1 MAQPCLEQPQRD
13 CRVLDRPNGHRSYD
27 RVLLYHDIKKND
39 REKHECILTKPP
51 FEPSSDHSLCGSGRV
66 ASPSTEKGTIMFITA
81 PTTGEFITE
90 LDELLAQL
98 AVETPFTDPSTD
110 PVDIGEIANWPAH
123 VMPGEPV
130 IVAEIIDDDPAESV
144 DEILEELVA
153 ELVEV
158 RWDPNLREHVEVY
171 EVPEAA

>member
-1 MAQPCLEQPQRD
+1 
-13 CRVLDRPNGHRSYD
+13 
-27 RVLLYHDIKKND
+27 
-39 REKHECILTKPP
+39 KPP
-51 FEPSSDHSLCGSGRV
+51 FEPSSDHSLFGSGRV
-66 ASPSTEKGTIMFITA
+66 ASPSTEKGTIMFTTA

-98 AVETPFTDPSTD
+98 AVETPFTEPSTD

-158 RWDPNLREHVEVY
+158 RWDPKLREHVEVY
-171 EVPEAA
+171 EVPEAAGTPQSTGTVLIDRIPRHTTRTVFSCPMHAPLLQAP